1 MSSGLLVNDDCL
13 EKFQLLKLKKQYK
26 YIIYKLSDDN
36 TEIVVEVASEDGSYD
51 DFINALPENECR
63 YAVLDLEYEKPGE
76 GLRNKICFYSWSPDT
91 SKVKQKMVFASS
103 KIALRKK
110 LVGIA
115 AEIQGTEYDEVSL
128 ETVLDK
134 VSRSTF

>member
-76 GLRNKICFYSWSPDT
+76 GLRNKICFYSWYGLFPR
-91 SKVKQKMVFASS
+91 FN
-103 KIALRKK
+103 
-110 LVGIA
+110 
-115 AEIQGTEYDEVSL
+115 EYSL
-128 ETVLDK
+128 ATPY
-134 VSRSTF
+134 

>member
-1 MSSGLLVNDDCL
+1 MSSGVSVNDKCL
-13 EKFQLLKLKKQYK
+13 ESFQLLKLKKQYK
-26 YIIYKLSDDN
+26 YIIYKLNDDN
-36 TEIVVEVASEDGSYD
+36 TEIIVEEASEAGTYD
-51 DFINALPENECR
+51 DFINALPETECR

-76 GLRNKICFYSWSPDT
+76 GMRNKICFYAWSPDN

-103 KIALRKK
+103 KDALRKR

-115 AEIQGTEYDEVSL
+115 AEIQGTDYDEVSF
-128 ETVLDK
+128 ETVLEK